1 MEELIENLEMWPLVL
16 FLATA
21 TFCLGC
27 STIFHW
33 FHPKNHNVC
42 KILNRLD
49 LAGITILIYGS
60 SVGALF
66 YTFYCQKVWF
76 WTYAAIM
83 TVASSTLFCVSMM
96 DWFYLNKYKP
106 LRTYLYM
113 TLGLLAGA
121 SLIHALLQRYRSL

>member
-1 MEELIENLEMWPLVL
+1 MVL
-16 FLATA
+16 FLTTA

-33 FHPKNHNVC
+33 FHPKNSNVC

-66 YTFYCQKVWF
+66 YTFYCQKACF
-76 WTYAAIM
+76 WTYFTIM
-83 TVASSTLFCVSMM
+83 TIASSTLFAVSMM
-96 DWFYLNKYKP
+96 DWFYQNKYKT
-106 LRTYLYM
+106 LRTYLYII
-113 TLGLLAGA
+113 LGLLAGV
-121 SLIHALLQRYRSL
+121 SMMHALLQR

>member
-1 MEELIENLEMWPLVL
+1 MIADLEVWPVVL
-16 FLATA
+16 FLTTA

-33 FHPKNHNVC
+33 FHPKNAKVC

-66 YTFYCQKVWF
+66 YTFYCQKGYF
-76 WTYAAIM
+76 WTYFAIM
-83 TVASSTLFCVSMM
+83 TVASSTLFGVSMM
-96 DWFYLNKYKP
+96 DWFYHNKYKT
-106 LRTYLYM
+106 LRTYLYII
-113 TLGLLAGA
+113 LGLLAGV
-121 SLIHALLQRYRSL
+121 SLIHALLQR